1 MSLVRAAFECED
13 GIVQIVVLCTGCY
26 AEMIGRLEEPR
37 RWSRPIDC
45 GVCEFC
51 ATEVRDAVTRR

>member
-13 GIVQIVVLCTGCY
+13 GIVQMVVLCTGCY
-26 AEMIGRLEEPR
+26 AEIVGRLEEPR
-37 RWSRPIDC
+37 RWSRPIDR

-51 ATEVRDAVTRR
+51 ASEIKDAARKG